1 MRNIPF
7 CAVIALILTG
17 CSSVD
22 MIRTSPSVYAPNEP
36 NKVNILKTRP
46 DEKYIELGSVTT
58 TGYSASQ
65 EASMH
70 NSIRTKAAA
79 LGADSV
85 IITSEGLI
93 PESWGR
99 HQRWATGVAIR
110 YKD

>member
-1 MRNIPF
+1 MPNILL
-7 CAVIALILTG
+7 CAAIAFLLCG

-22 MIRTSPSVYAPNEP
+22 MIRTSPAIYAPTDP
-36 NKVNILKTRP
+36 NTIAILKTKP
-46 DEKYIELGSVTT
+46 DEKFIELGSVTT
-58 TGYSASQ
+58 TGFSAAQ

-70 NSIRTKAAA
+70 ESIRTKAAA
-79 LGADSV
+79 LGADAV

>member
-1 MRNIPF
+1 MRNILI
-7 CAVIALILTG
+7 CAAMALFLSG

-22 MIRTSPSVYAPNEP
+22 MIRTSSSIYPVTDPNTI
-36 NKVNILKTRP
+36 NILKTKP

-58 TGYSASQ
+58 TGFSASQ

-70 NSIRTKAAA
+70 ESIRAKASA
-79 LGADSV
+79 LGADAV